1 MWITELRESRVSKS
15 TNKEVDVYT
24 RLFKTRKRAEEF
36 VRAYNFALK
45 TEGYVR
51 KEEYD
56 IEGYSICFENKD
68 NFLFY
73 TFSRQLVRE

>member
-1 MWITELRESRVSKS
+1 MLMITVQESRR
-15 TNKEVDVYT
+15 N
-24 RLFKTRKRAEEF
+24 RNF
-36 VRAYNFALK
+36 VE

-56 IEGYSICFENKD
+56 IEGYSICFESED
-68 NFLFY
+68 NFLYY

>member
-1 MWITELRESRVSKS
+1 MWIVAVRESKVSKS
-15 TNKEVDVYT
+15 TNKEVDSYT
-24 RLFKTRKRAEEF
+24 RFFKTRERAERF
-36 VRAYNFALK
+36 VEDYKIALK

-68 NFLFY
+68 NFLYY